1 MATGVLA
8 QNQYFVKEHVGF
20 FKAANNYDILDPATG
35 QVILEC
41 REPALGAWT
50 KLLRFT
56 QYKVFTPFN
65 IEIRDRTGQLVCR
78 VKRGATFIKS
88 TIDVFDG
95 REQRVGGFKQKLWS
109 IGGAF
114 DVLDER
120 DQAVC
125 TLKGK
130 WTTWE
135 YRFLKGETELAKV
148 TKKWAG
154 IGKELFT
161 SADNYMLDISPSVP
175 ADGALRLLILGSV
188 MSIDMVFKERR

>member
-41 REPALGAWT
+41 REPVLGFWT
-50 KLLRFT
+50 KLFRFT

-65 IEIRDRTGQLVCR
+65 IEVRDRTGRLVLR
-78 VKRGATFIKS
+78 VRRGATFIKS

-95 REQRVGGFKQKLWS
+95 SEKRVGGFKQKLWT

-114 DVLDER
+114 DVLDEK
-120 DQAVC
+120 DQVVC

-135 YRFLKGETELAKV
+135 YKFLKGTAELAKV

-161 SADNYMLDISPSVP
+161 SADNYMIDIAPVVP
-175 ADGALRLLILGSV
+175 ADGALRLLIIGSV